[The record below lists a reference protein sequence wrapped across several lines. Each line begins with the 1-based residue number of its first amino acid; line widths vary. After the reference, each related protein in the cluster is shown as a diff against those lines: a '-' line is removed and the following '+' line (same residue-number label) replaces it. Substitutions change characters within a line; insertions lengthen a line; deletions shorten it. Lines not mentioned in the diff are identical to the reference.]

1 LLYCTTCTLLPAA
14 SIFSSLARFQVI
26 KMLTIGYYKIGST
39 LGVGTFGKVKM
50 AEHLLTGQKVAIKI
64 INKRK
69 MEQMNMHEKIRREI
83 QILQFLKHPHVIR
96 LYELLDTPSDIF
108 MVMEYVPGGELFDH
122 IVHKMKLQEDE
133 ARRFFQQILSGVEYC
148 HQCMVT
154 HRDLKPENL
163 LLDGNLHIKI
173 ADFGLSNTMKDG
185 EFLKTS
191 CGSPNYASPEV
202 VSGKAYVGPEVD
214 VWSCGV
220 VLYALLCGSLPFDD
234 ENVPNLFRKIKH
246 GNFTLPGHL
255 SSEAKDLIV
264 QMLVVDPT
272 RRITFGQIRK
282 HTWFQ
287 QDLPEYLSGVLR
299 NPTVDKVVFNHEIIQ
314 ELEDMGIK
322 IGDRDNLKPDEQV
335 AYHLLA
341 DRASKQSSFTN
352 LLRQDRRSASTPGM
366 FDDEEI
372 AAFAKQFDQESCAPM
387 YRLTPVAGERSV
399 IISQAPNMA
408 EDCPLQLGVEVVME
422 AAVLMTEV
430 LLNLREL
437 GYEWHNVT
445 PWRVKARQTAHQ
457 RCQMG
462 ILLTVQVYKSASG
475 KYLIDVMMQQGPSLP
490 ALQAS
495 LHFLRR
501 LVEREAIAAYV
512 VAKPGSHFL
521 GGGARGSGRR
531 PVGRPGDVGNLPA
544 VGDEKSAAPSA
555 ASL

>member
-1 LLYCTTCTLLPAA
+1 M
-14 SIFSSLARFQVI
+14 V
-26 KMLTIGYYKIGST
+26 TISHYKISNT

-50 AEHLLTGQKVAIKI
+50 AEHTLTGQKVAIKI

-69 MEQMNMHEKIRREI
+69 MEHMNMHEKIRREI

-122 IVHKMKLQEDE
+122 IVHKLKLQEDE

-163 LLDGNLHIKI
+163 LLDSNLHVKI
-173 ADFGLSNTMKDG
+173 ADFGLSNTMRDG

-202 VSGKAYVGPEVD
+202 VTGKAYVGPEVD
-214 VWSCGV
+214 VWSGGV
-220 VLYALLCGSLPFDD
+220 VLYALLCGTLPFDD

-272 RRITFGQIRK
+272 RRITFAQIRK
-282 HTWFQ
+282 HSWFQ
-287 QDLPEYLSGVLR
+287 KDLPEYLAAPL
-299 NPTVDKVVFNHEIIQ
+299 NLAAEKLEYQADIIE
-314 ELEDMGIK
+314 ELEDMGLK
-322 IGDRDNLKPDEQV
+322 ITDKDNLKPEEKV

-341 DRASKQSSFTN
+341 DRASKQSSFSN
-352 LLRQDRRSASTPGM
+352 LLRKDPAANPAANNALKL
-366 FDDEEI
+366 FDDEDVESVSR
-372 AAFAKQFDQESCAPM
+372 KFDQESSAPIYKIAVASDRAM
-387 YRLTPVAGERSV
+387 LGMQAVSALECPWRLGLEA
-399 IISQAPNMA
+399 
-408 EDCPLQLGVEVVME
+408 VME

-430 LLNLREL
+430 LLNLRDL

-445 PWRVKARQTAHQ
+445 PWRVRARPLVP
-457 RCQMG
+457 QMG
-462 ILLTVQVYKSASG
+462 IMLTVQVYKCSAG
-475 KYLIDVMMQQGPSLP
+475 KYLVDVLVPQGPSLP
-490 ALQAS
+490 AVQAALQ
-495 LHFLRR
+495 FIRR
-501 LVEREAIAAYV
+501 LSEREA
-512 VAKPGSHFL
+512 VASNIVTRPQMSR
-521 GGGARGSGRR
+521 GAGYSTLSRR
-531 PVGRPGDVGNLPA
+531 
-544 VGDEKSAAPSA
+544 
-555 ASL
+555 